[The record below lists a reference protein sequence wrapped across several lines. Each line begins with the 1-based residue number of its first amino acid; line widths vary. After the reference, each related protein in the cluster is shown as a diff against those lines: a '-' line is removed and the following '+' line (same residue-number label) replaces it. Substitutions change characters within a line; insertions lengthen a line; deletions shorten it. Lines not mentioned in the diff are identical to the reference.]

1 MAKKKIEEVIEEKVI
16 EEVIEEKPVKKA
28 AKKKDTGVVN
38 VESLNIRPE
47 ASTDNKPIGLL
58 SKGDKI
64 KILEKVDEWYRFDGG
79 FVMSK
84 FVDVK

>member
-1 MAKKKIEEVIEEKVI
+1 MAKKKIEEEIIEN
-16 EEVIEEKPVKKA
+16 VIEEKPVKKTT
-28 AKKKDTGVVN
+28 KKKDTNVGIVN
-38 VESLNIRPE
+38 VESLNIRSE

-64 KILEKVDEWYRFDGG
+64 KILEKLDEWYRFDGG